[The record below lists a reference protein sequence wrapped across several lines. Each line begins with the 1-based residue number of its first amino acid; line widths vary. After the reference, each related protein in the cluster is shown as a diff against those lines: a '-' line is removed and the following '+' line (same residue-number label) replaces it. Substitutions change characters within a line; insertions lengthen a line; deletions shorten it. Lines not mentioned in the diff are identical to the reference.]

1 MRVKVKRKKREKVVF
16 EIIPLIDVMMVLCL
30 FFAIAAFLPRV
41 QSAIDTKLPKS
52 TTGEQAKEALVVSIN
67 SSGTIY
73 VKDKVVTKNEL
84 LNELKTQLKNDT
96 TIPLVLAADNNLKY
110 DSVVSVLDTMK
121 QTGAAQI
128 GIATDKVE
136 ENP

>member
-1 MRVKVKRKKREKVVF
+1 LKVQVKRKKRKKIVF

-52 TTGEQAKEALVVSIN
+52 ISGEQAKEALVVSIN

-73 VKDKVVTKNEL
+73 VKDKVVSKNEL
-84 LNELKTQLKNDT
+84 LSELKNQIKNDN
-96 TIPLVLAADNNLKY
+96 TIPLVLAADNELRY

-121 QTGAAQI
+121 QTGALQI
-128 GIATDKVE
+128 GIATEQLK
-136 ENP
+136 

>member
-1 MRVKVKRKKREKVVF
+1 MKVQVKRKKRKKIVF

-52 TTGEQAKEALVVSIN
+52 ISGEQAKEALVVSIN

-73 VKDKVVTKNEL
+73 VKDKVVSKNEL
-84 LNELKTQLKNDT
+84 LSELKNQIKNDN
-96 TIPLVLAADNNLKY
+96 TIPLVLAADNELRY

-121 QTGAAQI
+121 QTGALQI
-128 GIATDKVE
+128 GIATEQLK
-136 ENP
+136 